1 MNETMDSQVERAAGR
16 LKMLQA
22 QFADE
27 SSTKRRRYLKEEL
40 KTVLQ
45 PMPQENRPVFLR
57 RLAER
62 FPVLDSVAS
71 GRGAPPSAE
80 EDVDPVDHALAACQA
95 VEEERVD
102 ELRDRLIRQG
112 FGPKTADDESV
123 LGKLMRRSGLGRM
136 KPAELAHLV
145 QELEEFVRKTDRYVS
160 SVWKKM
166 GPKTRRYP
174 SPARAVLENY
184 LSAEGETEPEELSE
198 ALAKLHRTI
207 VAMLVV
213 QRAAENFATQ
223 YCEKYSPDTI
233 ETLARMEG
241 KGVLESWE
249 HKFWT
254 KYAEVAADMKPRSV
268 QEDFMNVYRETV
280 KRLLEAGR

>member
-16 LKMLQA
+16 LKILQA

-27 SSTKRRRYLKEEL
+27 SPKKRRHYLLEEL

-45 PMPQENRPVFLR
+45 PMSQENRPVFLR

-62 FPVLDSVAS
+62 FPVLDSVAA
-71 GRGAPPSAE
+71 GGGAPVPT
-80 EDVDPVDHALAACQA
+80 EDVDPVEHALAACQA
-95 VEEERVD
+95 VDEERVD
-102 ELRDRLIRQG
+102 ELRERLVRQG
-112 FGPKTADDESV
+112 FGPKTSDDETV

-145 QELEEFVRKTDRYVS
+145 QELDDFVRKTDRYVS

-184 LSAEGETEPEELSE
+184 LSEEGETQPEELSD

-207 VAMLVV
+207 VALLVI

-223 YCEKYSPDTI
+223 YCEKYAPDTI
-233 ETLARMEG
+233 ETLGRMEG